1 VLLIYQGFKMA
12 VMKDVYTNIQIL
24 LEDSDNTPLMIARKL
39 GIPVEWVFEVL
50 EYADIDSDNN
60 F

>member
-1 VLLIYQGFKMA
+1 MA
-12 VMKDVYTNIQIL
+12 AMKDVFTDIQIL

-39 GIPVEWVFEVL
+39 GIPVEWVFDVL
-50 EYADIDSDNN
+50 DYSDVVSDDN

>member
-1 VLLIYQGFKMA
+1 MA
-12 VMKDVYTNIQIL
+12 AMKNVFTDIQIL

-50 EYADIDSDNN
+50 EYSDIDSDNN

>member
-1 VLLIYQGFKMA
+1 MA
-12 VMKDVYTNIQIL
+12 VMKDVFTDIQIL
-24 LEDSDNTPLMIARKL
+24 LEDSDNTPLMISRKL

-50 EYADIDSDNN
+50 DYSDITSDDN

>member
-1 VLLIYQGFKMA
+1 MA
-12 VMKDVYTNIQIL
+12 VMKDVFTDIQIL

-50 EYADIDSDNN
+50 EYVDIDSDNN

>member
-1 VLLIYQGFKMA
+1 
-12 VMKDVYTNIQIL
+12 
-24 LEDSDNTPLMIARKL
+24 MIARKL

-50 EYADIDSDNN
+50 DYSDAVSDDN

>member
-1 VLLIYQGFKMA
+1 MA
-12 VMKDVYTNIQIL
+12 VMKDVFTDIQIL
-24 LEDSDNTPLMIARKL
+24 LEDSDNTPLMISRKL

-50 EYADIDSDNN
+50 DYSDAVSDDN

>member
-1 VLLIYQGFKMA
+1 MA
-12 VMKDVYTNIQIL
+12 VMKEIYTEIQEL

-39 GIPVEWVFEVL
+39 SIPVEWVFEVL